1 MTLILSPTPPPTA
14 AMLTPAG
21 RGAVAVIAVQG
32 AVERLDAAFQQL
44 FRAAN
49 SKRLI
54 EQPLGQICY
63 GHWGVEVLEDIVI
76 ARVSETC
83 VEVNCHGGVAAVDR
97 ILADLAR
104 AGFATVSWQQQLGT
118 AHSAFDVECYEALLK
133 ATTTRTANILLE
145 QQQGVLFASI
155 EQLARH
161 VEQRSAAALAAVSEL
176 LQWAE
181 FGVHLTEPWRVVI
194 SGRPNVGK
202 STLINALLGY
212 ARSIVFDQ
220 PGTTRDVVTGETA
233 LDGWPIQLADTAG
246 LRASDDP
253 IEREGV
259 ERARRAIDDS
269 DCRCFVFDLSLPRTS
284 EDESLLGEAARA
296 ERGII
301 VGNKSDLPRAWTES
315 LPDEAVL
322 ISAAQG
328 TGLDRLM
335 ARLVALLVPQVPTA
349 LTPVPVTRR
358 QIAGLEDCRAA
369 LVRDDFVAARDA
381 LASHFTSVTSTAPP
395 SPESRR

>member
-1 MTLILSPTPPPTA
+1 MTLNLSPTPAATA

-21 RGAVAVIAVQG
+21 RGAVAVIGVKG
-32 AVERLDAAFQQL
+32 PVEKLDAAFRQL
-44 FRAAN
+44 FQAAN
-49 SKRLI
+49 GKLLS
-54 EQPLGQICY
+54 EQPLGRICY
-63 GHWGVEVLEDIVI
+63 GHWGGEVSEDIVI

-97 ILADLAR
+97 ILVDLTN
-104 AGFATVSWQQQLGT
+104 AGFATVSWQEQMSDEQ
-118 AHSAFDVECYEALLK
+118 SAFEVECYETLLQ
-133 ATTTRTANILLE
+133 ATTSRTAVVLLE
-145 QQQGVLFASI
+145 QQQGVLLVAI
-155 EQLARH
+155 EQLARA
-161 VEQRSAAALAAVSEL
+161 VEQGSAAALAGVRAL

-212 ARSIVFDQ
+212 SRSIVFDQ

-253 IEREGV
+253 IEREGI

-284 EDESLLGEAARA
+284 ADESLLGEAARA

-381 LASHFTSVTSTAPP
+381 LATHFTSGPSTAPP